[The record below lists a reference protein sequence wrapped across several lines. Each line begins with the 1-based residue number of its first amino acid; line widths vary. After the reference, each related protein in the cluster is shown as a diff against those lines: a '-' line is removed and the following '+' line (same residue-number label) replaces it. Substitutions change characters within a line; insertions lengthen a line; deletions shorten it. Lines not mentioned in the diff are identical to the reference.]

1 MKKSEGKRREAL
13 KPFTNRYIAHRGLFD
28 NTSVP
33 ENSLPAF
40 LKAMKEGYAIELDVR
55 LTRDDVLVVFHDD
68 TLERMCGVEKRV
80 RELTYEELRAYSL
93 SGTTEYI
100 PTFKEV
106 LRAIAGAVPVLVE
119 IKAGSDYK
127 QTARQTAARLDGY
140 KGVYAVQSFHPL
152 VLSWFKRQR
161 PWVLRGQLTTDY
173 WCDHISCTVFQKIFR
188 TDLWCNCV
196 TKPDFI
202 SFRHTMTRFLLF
214 RIFRQLRHPVLF
226 GWTIRS
232 KEELAEAEK
241 VFDGI
246 IFDSFLPG
254 EK

>member
-1 MKKSEGKRREAL
+1 
-13 KPFTNRYIAHRGLFD
+13 
-28 NTSVP
+28 
-33 ENSLPAF
+33 
-40 LKAMKEGYAIELDVR
+40 
-55 LTRDDVLVVFHDD
+55 
-68 TLERMCGVEKRV
+68 
-80 RELTYEELRAYSL
+80 
-93 SGTTEYI
+93 
-100 PTFKEV
+100 
-106 LRAIAGAVPVLVE
+106 VLVE

-127 QTARQTAARLDGY
+127 QTARETAAVLDGY
-140 KGVYAVQSFHPL
+140 KGVYAVQAFHPL
-152 VLSWFKRQR
+152 VISWFKKNR

-214 RIFRQLRHPVLF
+214 RIFRQLCHPVLF

-232 KEELAEAEK
+232 KEELAKAEE

-254 EK
+254 EKS